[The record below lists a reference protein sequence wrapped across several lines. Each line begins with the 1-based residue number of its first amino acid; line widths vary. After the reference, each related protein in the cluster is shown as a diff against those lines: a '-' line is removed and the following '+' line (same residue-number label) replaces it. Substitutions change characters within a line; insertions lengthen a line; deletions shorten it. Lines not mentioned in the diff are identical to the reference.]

1 MSELT
6 FSFFRNYEKYTGG
19 HKKFYDY
26 LNHTKAIPGA
36 NCKLFVQNDCKVMPG
51 LFRNIPGVE
60 YQNEYNPNACNV
72 VFLAGMDW
80 KYYLPYQKSDDVVV
94 NLIQHVRHGD
104 KTHPLFHFLKHRA
117 LRICVSEAVK
127 DAIARHANGR
137 CVTVP
142 IGHDIPYLQLD
153 KEYDLYI
160 LAKKN
165 AKFGRT
171 IAKWAESKGIAY
183 KLHDCLVSNKEV
195 SVAMAQSRVS
205 LVLPNP
211 TEGFFLPGIE
221 AMALSDRAIIPDC
234 IANREYCLQSTNSTL
249 CDYSIEAVQVA
260 VSRSLEL
267 LKAGIQQ
274 HQKERGETLARSYTI
289 PKEREIYHQLI
300 REHVVPLC
308 RNK

>member
-19 HKKFYDY
+19 HKKFFDY
-26 LNHTKAIPGA
+26 LTHTKAIEGIR
-36 NCKLFVQNDCKVMPG
+36 CKLFVKNDCKVMPG
-51 LFRNIPGVE
+51 LFNNIPHVE

-80 KYYLPYQKSDDVVV
+80 QYYLPHRRSEDVIV
-94 NLIQHVRHGD
+94 NLVQHVRHGD
-104 KTHPLFHFLKHRA
+104 NTHPLFNFLQYKA
-117 LRICVSEAVK
+117 LRLCVSEAVK
-127 DAIARHANGR
+127 DAIAPYANGR

-165 AKFGRT
+165 VNFGKA
-171 IAKWAESKGIAY
+171 IAKWAESKGLAY
-183 KLHDCLVSNKEV
+183 KLHDCLVSKEEV
-195 SVAMAQSRVS
+195 SVAMAKSRVS

-221 AMALSDRAIIPDC
+221 AMALSDRAVVPDC
-234 IANREYCLQSTNSTL
+234 IANREYCIRETNATL
-249 CDYSIEAVQVA
+249 CHYSIESVKLAVTQ
-260 VSRSLEL
+260 SLDML
-267 LKAGIQQ
+267 NTDA
-274 HQKERGETLARSYTI
+274 HRFQKEKGEVLARSYSLTA
-289 PKEREIYHQLI
+289 EREIYHKLI
-300 REHVVPLC
+300 KEHVVPLC
-308 RNK
+308 SN